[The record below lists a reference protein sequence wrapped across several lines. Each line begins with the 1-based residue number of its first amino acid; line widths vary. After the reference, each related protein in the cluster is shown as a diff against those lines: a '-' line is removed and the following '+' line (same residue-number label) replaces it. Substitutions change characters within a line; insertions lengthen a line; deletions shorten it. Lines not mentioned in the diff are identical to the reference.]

1 MKNDSFLLYNYKQ
14 QGFDTR
20 YIFNNQHLIIKHPP
34 IHILRCASSRTS
46 FKGGIRK
53 LQLYIELILNKL
65 SLYFC

>member
-1 MKNDSFLLYNYKQ
+1 MYFAYKNDSFLLYCYKQ

-46 FKGGIRK
+46 FKG
-53 LQLYIELILNKL
+53 ELGSYNFTLN
-65 SLYFC
+65 